1 MDLTLNPVQ
10 CFLCLPQRRTHKS
23 GFCAVWRKTTT
34 NSRCSSR
41 TQGYPLCPIIQRS
54 RFRFASV
61 IRTGCTAAR
70 PTPIVP
76 GFLCRSQHSCSPYSV
91 STSQSTPETTE
102 NSGFLCVFYFL
113 LSSKVNSCRFQY
125 RLGYKINADKH
136 GASFYL
142 GSKQFLHLCSRVKKK
157 DLNSL
162 PGKNTSFNSRCT
174 SVSCTF
180 YVSIFPAYKPKALPR
195 KSNLNLL

>member
-1 MDLTLNPVQ
+1 MDVTLNPVQ
-10 CFLCLPQRRTHKS
+10 CFLCLPQQRTHKS

-91 STSQSTPETTE
+91 STSQPTPTTTE

-125 RLGYKINADKH
+125 RRVQNQCRQTWSIILFRIKAVFALMFTCKEKGFEFFAWEEYINQVCLVHFMFLYFLPTSLRRSQGSQTWIYSK
-136 GASFYL
+136 YL
-142 GSKQFLHLCSRVKKK
+142 
-157 DLNSL
+157 
-162 PGKNTSFNSRCT
+162 
-174 SVSCTF
+174 
-180 YVSIFPAYKPKALPR
+180 I
-195 KSNLNLL
+195 